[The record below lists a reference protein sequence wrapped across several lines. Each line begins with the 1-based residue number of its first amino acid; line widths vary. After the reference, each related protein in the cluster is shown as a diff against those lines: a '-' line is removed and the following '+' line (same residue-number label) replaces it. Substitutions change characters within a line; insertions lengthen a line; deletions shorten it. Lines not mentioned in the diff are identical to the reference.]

1 MAIGRREQEIHRQAR
16 AATEQGMDTIAMQQW
31 ARMMRGSMTRGSI
44 GIGSA
49 PSQDGSTI
57 DNQIAS
63 SDQMTTHSTP
73 DGEHKEGL
81 KRRGSLPLASVCTVG
96 KGWECAAGHLKR
108 GASHRPEPGHYNRT
122 FLEGACPKDLLK

>member
-31 ARMMRGSMTRGSI
+31 ARMMRGSMTRGRI

-81 KRRGSLPLASVCTVG
+81 KRRGSCRLPAFAQLG
-96 KGWECAAGHLKR
+96 RAG
-108 GASHRPEPGHYNRT
+108 
-122 FLEGACPKDLLK
+122 